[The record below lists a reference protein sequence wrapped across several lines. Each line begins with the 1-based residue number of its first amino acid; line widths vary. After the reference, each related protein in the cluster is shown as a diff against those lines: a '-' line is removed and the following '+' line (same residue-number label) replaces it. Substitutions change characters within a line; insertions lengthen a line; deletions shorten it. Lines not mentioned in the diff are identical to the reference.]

1 MFEVEA
7 CTSGSEGLSYIR
19 YMTLSHCWGSAE
31 FIRLLMSNMEEFRR
45 GRPISS
51 LPQNFRDAIAVTR
64 RFSIRY
70 LWIDSLCII
79 QDSVTDWK
87 SESSMMRDVY
97 ANSVCNI
104 AAAASQN
111 PYQGLFRTRRL
122 DEILRIVEA
131 HWADR
136 PKLSLLVNMDEG
148 EYWLAQLDSA
158 PLLRRGWVIQ

>member
-1 MFEVEA
+1 
-7 CTSGSEGLSYIR
+7 
-19 YMTLSHCWGSAE
+19 
-31 FIRLLMSNMEEFRR
+31 
-45 GRPISS
+45 
-51 LPQNFRDAIAVTR
+51 
-64 RFSIRY
+64 
-70 LWIDSLCII
+70 
-79 QDSVTDWK
+79 
-87 SESSMMRDVY
+87 MMRDVY